1 MSNVSLIDGH
11 MDNADHCV
19 SCGAIIPEG
28 RMVCPM
34 CENDRR
40 EIKMSLIE
48 KLQTIKVRK
57 QADKDTIA
65 EVINLLIALTEYNER
80 MKYALS
86 LIGFEPILHT
96 EDEE

>member
-1 MSNVSLIDGH
+1 MSIIDKL
-11 MDNADHCV
+11 NA
-19 SCGAIIPEG
+19 
-28 RMVCPM
+28 
-34 CENDRR
+34 
-40 EIKMSLIE
+40 
-48 KLQTIKVRK
+48 IKVRK

-86 LIGFEPILHT
+86 IIGYEPILHT

>member
-1 MSNVSLIDGH
+1 MSNVDVH

-65 EVINLLIALTEYNER
+65 QTILFIEEIQKYNEIQ
-80 MKYALS
+80 KYALS
-86 LIGFEPILHT
+86 LIGFEPILHM
-96 EDEE
+96 EDKE